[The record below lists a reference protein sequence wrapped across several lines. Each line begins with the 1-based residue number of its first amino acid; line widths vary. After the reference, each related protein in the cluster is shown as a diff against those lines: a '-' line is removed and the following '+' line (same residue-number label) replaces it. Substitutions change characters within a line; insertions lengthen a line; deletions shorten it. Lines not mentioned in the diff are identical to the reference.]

1 MHNRNTIGLL
11 IDGFLKYTENL
22 ASMAREE
29 QTRWWM
35 VDAITEA
42 WVQEG
47 EGTGAMMQ
55 GSPVTILGITYL
67 WWTQWAEKW
76 NRVVV
81 VDVM

>member
-1 MHNRNTIGLL
+1 MT
-11 IDGFLKYTENL
+11 
-22 ASMAREE
+22 READPL
-29 QTRWWM
+29 
-35 VDAITEA
+35 VDAITTEA

-76 NRVVV
+76 NRVV
-81 VDVM
+81 DVM